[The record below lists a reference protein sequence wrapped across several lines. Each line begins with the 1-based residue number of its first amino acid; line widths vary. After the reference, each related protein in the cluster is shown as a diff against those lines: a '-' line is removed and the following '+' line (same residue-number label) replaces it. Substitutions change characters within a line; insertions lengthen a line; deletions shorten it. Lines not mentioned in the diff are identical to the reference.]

1 MRRKQEW
8 EIISCDRNGKIMSRI
23 RVELDP
29 RPEVPLKLLST
40 EIMIADSELNEKRSI
55 CAAMLERALKDEE
68 ENAPGT

>member
-29 RPEVPLKLLST
+29 RPEMPLKLLST

-55 CAAMLERALKDEE
+55 CAAMLERVLKDEE